1 MRGVEKIRDKDLL
14 QQAVFAQIADIIAE
28 EPTADTASA
37 VGVRFV
43 SVEEA
48 MRELLAL
55 ERDQRMLPPTSSQ

>member
-28 EPTADTASA
+28 EPTADTTSA

-48 MRELLAL
+48 IQELLAL